1 MTNNYDNL
9 LSLPLV
15 PKYTFENF
23 VVGPNSRFVCASALA
38 VAKEPGKA
46 YNPFFIYGPVG
57 LGKTH
62 IMHAIGHSV
71 LKNNESFSFLC
82 TTAEKFM
89 GHVIDSIRHSSQHE
103 FREKCSNVDLLMI
116 DDVQFLSE
124 SESTQDEFF
133 HVFNMLYQNGKQIVL
148 TSDRPPKQLVSLT
161 DRVRNRFEW
170 GLIAD
175 IKLPDLETR
184 VAILKSKA
192 EQEKMDIEEKL
203 LLFVASKLKS
213 NVRELEGFLKR
224 LKAYAEFV
232 EQPVTMDLIKLVIG
246 DLLPPETDAP
256 QSVLVQEEEN
266 IPVAPPQVKAQEE
279 LIIIT
284 PASSASSSAQPQEQ
298 AKSKETLLATSVD
311 VGVFYPEGRELELS
325 GVKERFAAV
334 LRKHRLKFNLKSVF
348 ESSYPLKL
356 PVDYSQFPRTCRSH
370 GVNIVIVIGPPPGSL
385 PQQEFSNSLITL
397 LESEQV
403 SLQYIA
409 WNELTKDYRYL
420 NMALDMTIARHK

>member
-1 MTNNYDNL
+1 MTNSVDNSW
-9 LSLPLV
+9 SLPLV
-15 PKYTFENF
+15 QKFTFENF
-23 VVGPNSRFVCASALA
+23 VVGSNSRFVYASALA

-71 LKNNESFSFLC
+71 LKSNAPFSYLC

-89 GHVIDSIRHSSQHE
+89 SHVIDSIRHSNQHE
-103 FREKCSNVDLLMI
+103 FREKCSSVDLLMI

-175 IKLPDLETR
+175 IKFPDLETR
-184 VAILKSKA
+184 VAILKNKA
-192 EQEKMDIEEKL
+192 EQEKMNIDEKL

-213 NVRELEGFLKR
+213 SVRELEGFLKR
-224 LKAYAEFV
+224 LKAYAAFV
-232 EQPVTMDLIKLVIG
+232 EQPIALDLVKLVIG

-256 QSVLVQEEEN
+256 QSVLVREDENVHLAPSRTEE
-266 IPVAPPQVKAQEE
+266 KEE
-279 LIIIT
+279 LIVIT
-284 PASSASSSAQPQEQ
+284 QAPAVQPQEQ
-298 AKSKETLLATSVD
+298 PKSKDTMLATSVD

-334 LRKHRLKFNLKSVF
+334 LRKHRLKFNLKSSF
-348 ESSYPLKL
+348 ESSYSLKL
-356 PVDYSQFPRTCRSH
+356 PVDYSLFPRTCRSH
-370 GVNIVIVIGPPPGSL
+370 GVNIVIVIGPPPGTL
-385 PQQEFSNSLITL
+385 PQQEFANSLITL
-397 LESEQV
+397 LESEQI
-403 SLQYIA
+403 SLQYIS
-409 WNELTKDYRYL
+409 WGELTKDYRYL